1 MTPEELNK
9 KASLSD
15 DAIDQANLKL
25 ALMQHDAQQ
34 SKEKIVSKIVDVQH
48 EADKVFVATVSWC
61 LGFSMGLLCGSVLM
75 YVNFTR

>member
-34 SKEKIVSKIVDVQH
+34 KYQCCRASL
-48 EADKVFVATVSWC
+48 VARC
-61 LGFSMGLLCGSVLM
+61 FSMRVRSANDIMASLAKLCC
-75 YVNFTR
+75 